1 MDICLPTCFIIID
14 CGSIKLWEIEFISG
28 FFTFPKELTFSDFV
42 ITGSSPQ
49 RTCVNWTIGNSK
61 VFYRVKFWRLKMK
74 VALGW
79 KMKDRKASSSL
90 KACVSLRQFSLKLAL
105 AILLLHKL
113 HEKLPVVTY
122 RAKDILP
129 NIFVV
134 VCAMRLTVANDTAT
148 NFSVGVA

>member
-1 MDICLPTCFIIID
+1 MDICLPTFFIIID
-14 CGSIKLWEIEFISG
+14 CGSIKLYEIEFISG
-28 FFTFPKELTFSDFV
+28 FFTLPKKRTFSDFA

-61 VFYRVKFWRLKMK
+61 VFYWVKFWRLKIK
-74 VALGW
+74 VFLGW

-90 KACVSLRQFSLKLAL
+90 KACVSLRQSFLKLTL
-105 AILLLHKL
+105 AILLLHNL
-113 HEKLPVVTY
+113 HEKLPVVIY
-122 RAKDILP
+122 RATDILP

-134 VCAMRLTVANDTAT
+134 VCAMRLTVANDAAT

>member
-28 FFTFPKELTFSDFV
+28 FFTFPKELTFSDFA

-61 VFYRVKFWRLKMK
+61 VSYRVKFWRLKIK

-90 KACVSLRQFSLKLAL
+90 KACVWLREFFLKLAL

-113 HEKLPVVTY
+113 HEKLPDITY
-122 RAKDILP
+122 RATDILP

-134 VCAMRLTVANDTAT
+134 VCTMRLTVANDAAT
-148 NFSVGVA
+148 IFLVGVA